1 MVRIRGIK
9 LPFHLFVAR
18 VMKTIAYLRVWT
30 GSQDLANQKLA
41 VLDYARQKRF
51 AIDHFV
57 EAQASSRKGRD
68 QRRIEELLGS
78 LTAGDRL
85 VVSELSRLGRSL
97 GQVIQLV
104 DELVKRKV
112 RFTAIKE
119 GIRFEGKQD
128 LQTKVMIA
136 LFGLFAEVERD
147 LISERTKEGLAAA
160 RAKGRL
166 LGRPK
171 GSLGTSKLDGKE
183 GEIRKL
189 LEKEVSKRSLARIM
203 DVSTTNL
210 RHFIRTR
217 KLAPEALK
225 GTSKSQGE
233 VRGLRAYFCSNL
245 GGALSCLPWSRRV
258 TSVNTVQMCQVRSHS
273 TRSQM
278 KYGLLIVC
286 SHVHLATVIYSSWF
300 ARKWDES

>member
-1 MVRIRGIK
+1 MVGIREIK
-9 LPFHLFVAR
+9 LPFHLFIVGA
-18 VMKTIAYLRVWT
+18 MKTIAYLRIST

-57 EAQASSRKGRD
+57 EVQVSSRKGQN

-78 LTAGDRL
+78 LAAGDRL

-97 GQVIQLV
+97 GQVIQIV

-119 GIRFEGKQD
+119 SIRFEGRQD

-160 RAKGRL
+160 RAQGRL
-166 LGRPK
+166 LGRRK
-171 GSLGTSKLDGKE
+171 GSLGKSKLDGKE
-183 GEIRKL
+183 GEIRML
-189 LEKEVSKRSLARIM
+189 LEKEVSKASIAKIM
-203 DVSTTNL
+203 DVSATNL
-210 RHFIRTR
+210 RHFIQTR
-217 KLAPEALK
+217 KLTP
-225 GTSKSQGE
+225 
-233 VRGLRAYFCSNL
+233 
-245 GGALSCLPWSRRV
+245 GALSGRGRQRP
-258 TSVNTVQMCQVRSHS
+258 
-273 TRSQM
+273 
-278 KYGLLIVC
+278 
-286 SHVHLATVIYSSWF
+286 
-300 ARKWDES
+300 

>member
-1 MVRIRGIK
+1 MVDIREIK
-9 LPFHLFVAR
+9 WLFHLFVAR
-18 VMKTIAYLRVWT
+18 CMKTVAYLRIST

-41 VLDYARQKRF
+41 ILDYARQKRF
-51 AIDHFV
+51 AVDRFI

-68 QRRIEELLGS
+68 PRQIDELLGA
-78 LTAGDRL
+78 LAAGDRL

-104 DELVKRKV
+104 DELVKRKI

-147 LISERTKEGLAAA
+147 LISERTKEGLAAV
-160 RAKGRL
+160 RAQGRL

-183 GEIRKL
+183 GEIRML
-189 LEKEVSKRSLARIM
+189 LEKEVSKASIAKILG
-203 DVSTTNL
+203 VSATNL
-210 RHFIRTR
+210 RHFMRTR
-217 KLAPEALK
+217 KLTLE
-225 GTSKSQGE
+225 TSK
-233 VRGLRAYFCSNL
+233 RGSK
-245 GGALSCLPWSRRV
+245 SRGR
-258 TSVNTVQMCQVRSHS
+258 QR
-273 TRSQM
+273 RP
-278 KYGLLIVC
+278 
-286 SHVHLATVIYSSWF
+286 
-300 ARKWDES
+300 